1 MELSTIDLNL
11 LVPLRALLE
20 EKSVSRA
27 AERLH
32 LSQPAVSASLS
43 RLRRYFDDELLIR
56 ASNAYHL
63 SPLAEDLLA
72 ELPAVDELVSRLFRL
87 EQSFDPDVTTRRFR
101 IMCSDY
107 VTAVIGAELSR
118 IISEA
123 APASQVSFETVS
135 DNYVDGAPDTL
146 RDIDGIVLPHG
157 YLQLNDPL
165 DLFEDEWVCLLD
177 RENPAA
183 EGLTVDTLGSLPWAA
198 TYSGRTSV
206 TTAARHLHSIG
217 IYPATQV
224 VTRSFLALPDVIEG
238 TSRVA
243 FLPKTLVGRALRN
256 PRMAVV
262 DCPVELPTLRHAF
275 WWSQARE
282 KDLGHQWL
290 RQRLSEA
297 AQSVGR

>member
-11 LVPLRALLE
+11 LVPLKALLE

-56 ASNAYHL
+56 ASNAYFL

-72 ELPAVDELVSRLFRL
+72 ELPAVDELISRLFRL
-87 EQSFDPDVTTRRFR
+87 EQAFDPATTGRRFR
-101 IMCSDY
+101 VMCSDY
-107 VTAVIGAELSR
+107 VTAVFGAELSR
-118 IISEA
+118 VISSA
-123 APASQVSFETVS
+123 APGAQISFETVS
-135 DNYVDGAPDTL
+135 DSHVDGAPDSL

-157 YLQLNDPL
+157 YLQTTDSL
-165 DLFEDEWVCLLD
+165 DLFEDEWLCLVD

-183 EGLTVDTLGSLPWAA
+183 ADLTLEAVGALPWAM

-206 TTAARHLHSIG
+206 TLAARHLHSIG
-217 IYPATQV
+217 IYPSTQV
-224 VTRSFLALPDVIEG
+224 VTRSFLNLPDVVEG
-238 TSRVA
+238 TPRVA
-243 FLPKTLVGRALRN
+243 FIPRSLAERMQLN
-256 PRMAVV
+256 PRMRVV
-262 DCPVELPTLRHAF
+262 ECPVAIPRVRHAF

-290 RQRLSEA
+290 RHRLSDVAE
-297 AQSVGR
+297 SLRR